1 MLKSPEFWMLVLVRV
16 VMRPIY
22 IPELLNAPQQTRVL
36 EIQEP
41 VADLASLTPVQGKL
55 QVSHCGNYL
64 QVTAKV
70 ETIVTLCC
78 DRCLQQFNHRLV
90 CDTAEMIWLREP
102 AENLPD
108 ELEVEFDD
116 LIESLSPVGY
126 FDPQDWLYQQLQL
139 ALPQRQLC
147 DRQCQGLTSQ
157 INANTTPVDRRW
169 AALAALQ
176 QNLLNGQ
183 TED

>member
-1 MLKSPEFWMLVLVRV
+1 
-16 VMRPIY
+16 MRPIY

-36 EIQEP
+36 EVQEP
-41 VADLASLTPVQGKL
+41 IGDLESLTPVQGKL

-70 ETIVTLCC
+70 ETIVTLSC

-90 CDTAEMIWLREP
+90 CNTAEMIWLQEP

-108 ELEVEFDD
+108 ELEVEFDE
-116 LIESLSPVGY
+116 LIESLSPLGY

-139 ALPQRQLC
+139 AHPQRQLC
-147 DRQCQGLTSQ
+147 DPQCPGLLNSTMAKASDAT
-157 INANTTPVDRRW
+157 IDARW
-169 AALAALQ
+169 AALAALKQ
-176 QNLLNGQ
+176 GLLQGQ
-183 TED
+183 TDETSNG